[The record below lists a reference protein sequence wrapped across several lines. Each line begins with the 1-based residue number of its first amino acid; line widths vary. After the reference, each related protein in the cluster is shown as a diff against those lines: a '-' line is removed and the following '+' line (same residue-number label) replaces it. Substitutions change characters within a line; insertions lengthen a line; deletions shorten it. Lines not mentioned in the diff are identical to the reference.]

1 MVAKKVR
8 NVGIIVV
15 RGRERKLYEGSKGGI
30 FYRSKGSKVYVDK
43 KALRQSSQKKKK
55 VVAKKKNKFG
65 AGEWHDFSHHWDN
78 LGKQWNNAW
87 NNHDAHTTHALTGA
101 NEGGSPRG
109 GSPHGTTHLHTANEG
124 GLPVKNARDY
134 YARVGRSMKGR

>member
-1 MVAKKVR
+1 MVAKKVKKVR

-43 KALRQSSQKKKK
+43 KVLGQSLHKKKR

-65 AGEWHDFSHHWDN
+65 TLQRTNTALRNIAKSRAKAAYNKAMHKAAIAHKRN
-78 LGKQWNNAW
+78 LTQKASKNP
-87 NNHDAHTTHALTGA
+87 LSSIA
-101 NEGGSPRG
+101 NVFRRTP
-109 GSPHGTTHLHTANEG
+109 
-124 GLPVKNARDY
+124 K
-134 YARVGRSMKGR
+134 